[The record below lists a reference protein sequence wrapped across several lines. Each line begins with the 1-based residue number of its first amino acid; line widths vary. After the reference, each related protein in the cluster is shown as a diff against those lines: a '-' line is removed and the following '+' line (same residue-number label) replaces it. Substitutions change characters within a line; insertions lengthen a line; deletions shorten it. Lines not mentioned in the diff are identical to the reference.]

1 MRTSDLGAV
10 WGGFLRLK
18 ASDRREFVE
27 RLKARSLQRRTALVA
42 QRGGGTLHRGAKDF
56 SDLTLDEA
64 DLEREPPRAMED
76 ALMLPQG
83 Y

>member
-1 MRTSDLGAV
+1 M
-10 WGGFLRLK
+10 RLK
-18 ASDRREFVE
+18 ASDRREFMADL
-27 RLKARSLQRRTALVA
+27 RAWHLKKRTALVA